1 SRSHEF
7 LPTARRR
14 VRPFCF
20 VSGARLHVARQAIFF
35 EHIDHALRD
44 IDERGRRWFGNAKI
58 RDETSSRASV
68 RNGDGSIR
76 ESLVP
81 LTHSRRHD
89 LVTLPARRDKMPLV
103 MLTDGDALRIADM
116 QLRDGKAFPVAER
129 NFAEALVHAIVVW
142 RKAERTAH
150 KFHRL
155 AGAPKRARNVIEVGG
170 NAACKGKKTTKDVS
184 TVAGLAGPPPGPTE
198 RQ

>member
-1 SRSHEF
+1 WLS
-7 LPTARRR
+7 
-14 VRPFCF
+14 
-20 VSGARLHVARQAIFF
+20 
-35 EHIDHALRD
+35 
-44 IDERGRRWFGNAKI
+44 NAKI

-81 LTHSRRHD
+81 LTHSRRYD

-103 MLTDGDALRIADM
+103 MLTDGDALRIAHM

-129 NFAEALVHAIVVW
+129 NFAEALVHAIAVW

-184 TVAGLAGPPPGPTE
+184 TVAGLQAPPRVQWNVMAPLQSAGDVPIGFSMTNIVERRRPPCRLGHHSVLPTTKSGASGCLMPTM
-198 RQ
+198 